1 MFPDYVL
8 HDTLNVYTPD
18 GDNGINNNDDEN
30 YNYNDLNDNDDGQTI
45 MIPQTMHFVEPFL
58 CEKLNFWYWLI
69 MCTYKF

>member
-8 HDTLNVYTPD
+8 DDTLNVYTPD

-45 MIPQTMHFVEPFL
+45 MISQTMDFVEPFIF
-58 CEKLNFWYWLI
+58 EKGEFLVLVYYMHI
-69 MCTYKF
+69 